1 MPKIEE
7 GLKLDFNNVLIRPKR
22 STINSRSNVNLMR
35 TIKFKNCKSL
45 KSWEGIPIIA
55 ANMDTVGTFEV
66 YKTLSKFKII
76 TALHKFYTAQDFI
89 SFQLEN
95 NIILNPDLFMVSTGI
110 QEIDF
115 IRLKDILSVTDCNW
129 ICIDIANGYIE
140 SLVKFCKRVRQEYP
154 DKIIV
159 AGNVVTREIV
169 EELILNGGVD
179 VVKVGIGPG
188 SACLTRI
195 KTGVGMPQLSAI
207 MECADAAHGVGGH
220 IIGDGGITC
229 PGDMAKAFGGGADF
243 VMVGGAFSGHDE
255 NPGEIIINP
264 DGSKSKLFYGMS
276 SSHAMNKHYGGMNEY
291 RASEGRII
299 RVPYRGPLT
308 DTVLDYLGGLRS
320 TCTYINASCIK
331 HMSLCT
337 TFVQVSQQLNTS
349 LI

>member
-1 MPKIEE
+1 MTKIEE
-7 GLKLDFNNVLIRPKR
+7 GLKLDFHNVLIRPKR
-22 STINSRSNVNLMR
+22 STIDSRSNVNLSR
-35 TIKFKNCKSL
+35 TIKFKNCKSIQP
-45 KSWEGIPIIA
+45 WVGIPIIA
-55 ANMDTVGTFEV
+55 SNMDTVGTFDV
-66 YKTLSKFKII
+66 YSVLSKFQII
-76 TALHKFYTAQDFI
+76 TALHKFYTVSDFI
-89 SFQLEN
+89 LYQSNN
-95 NIILNPDLFMVSTGI
+95 NIIMNPDFFMVSTGI
-110 QEIDF
+110 NESDF
-115 IRLKDILSVTDCNW
+115 IRLKEILSVIHCKW
-129 ICIDIANGYIE
+129 ICIDIANGYIQ
-140 SLVKFCKRVRQEYP
+140 SLVQFCKRVREAYP

-188 SACLTRI
+188 SACLTRM

-243 VMVGGAFSGHDE
+243 VMVGGVFSGHDE
-255 NPGEIIINP
+255 NPGEIITNP
-264 DGSKSKLFYGMS
+264 DGSQSKLFYGMS
-276 SSHAMNKHYGGMNEY
+276 SSHAMNKYYGGMSDY
-291 RASEGRII
+291 RASEGRTI
-299 RVPYRGPLT
+299 RVPYRGPLQN
-308 DTVLDYLGGLRS
+308 TVIDYLGGLRS

-331 HMSLCT
+331 HIPLCT

>member
-1 MPKIEE
+1 MTKIEE
-7 GLKLDFNNVLIRPKR
+7 GLKLDFHNVLIRPKR
-22 STINSRSNVNLMR
+22 STIDSRSNVNLSR
-35 TIKFKNCKSL
+35 TIKFKNCKSIQP
-45 KSWEGIPIIA
+45 WVGIPIIA
-55 ANMDTVGTFEV
+55 SNMDTVGTFDV
-66 YKTLSKFKII
+66 YNVLSKYKII
-76 TALHKFYTAQDFI
+76 TALHKFYTVSDFI
-89 SFQLEN
+89 LYQSNN
-95 NIILNPDLFMVSTGI
+95 NIILNPDFFMVSTGI
-110 QEIDF
+110 NESDF
-115 IRLKDILSVTDCNW
+115 IRLKEILSVIHCKW
-129 ICIDIANGYIE
+129 ICIDIANGYIQ
-140 SLVKFCKRVRQEYP
+140 SLVQFCKRVREAYP

-188 SACLTRI
+188 SACLTRM

-243 VMVGGAFSGHDE
+243 VMVGGVFSGHDE
-255 NPGEIIINP
+255 NPGEIITNP
-264 DGSKSKLFYGMS
+264 DGSQSKLFYGMS
-276 SSHAMNKHYGGMNEY
+276 SSHAMNKYYGGMNDY
-291 RASEGRII
+291 RASEGRTI
-299 RVPYRGPLT
+299 RVPYRGPLD
-308 DTVLDYLGGLRS
+308 DTVIDYLGGLRS

-331 HMSLCT
+331 HIPLCT